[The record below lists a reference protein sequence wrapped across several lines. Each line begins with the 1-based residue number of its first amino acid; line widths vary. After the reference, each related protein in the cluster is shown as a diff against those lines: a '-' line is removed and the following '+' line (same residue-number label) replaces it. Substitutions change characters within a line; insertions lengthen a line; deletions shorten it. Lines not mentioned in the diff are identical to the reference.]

1 MDKNLHYFINAKSNY
16 QGFAFTSQL
25 SSEDFWLASDRDFQP
40 LGLIRGHCIYA
51 IGKVHNLVNN
61 AKGTLRGEIKEYAQI
76 MYEARERAFS
86 RLHVQA
92 DELGADGVI
101 GVVVTA
107 NFVHNHEWF
116 EILASG
122 TAVRYVG
129 DNPAILKVLLA
140 ARSRFVESTN

>member
-1 MDKNLHYFINAKSNY
+1 MERLHFFINPQADY
-16 QGFAFTSQL
+16 QGYAFTSQL
-25 SSEDFWLASDRDFQP
+25 SGEDFWLASDKDFQP

-51 IGKVHNLVNN
+51 MGKVHNLVTT
-61 AKGTLRGEIKEYAQI
+61 AKGALHGELKGYTEI
-76 MYEARERAFS
+76 MYEAHERAFS

-92 DELGADGVI
+92 DELGADGII

-116 EILASG
+116 EILGSG

-129 DNPAILKVLLA
+129 NDPTILKVLLA
-140 ARSRFVESTN
+140 ERSRFVATEN